1 MADYTGF
8 ILGTNNIVELQEL
21 SGSLSFTPPAPIA
34 FGSIRINSF
43 FPDPKAFS
51 QPIYRGLV
59 GGNYVYNLGNPPIG
73 ATDVVI
79 VGYKEV

>member
-8 ILGTNNIVELQEL
+8 ILGTDNIVELQQV
-21 SGSLSFTPPAPIA
+21 SGSISLTPTSKIPYA
-34 FGSIRINSF
+34 SIRNPAIQ
-43 FPDPKAFS
+43 

-59 GGNYVYNLGNPPIG
+59 GGNYVYNVGNPPLG

-79 VGYKEV
+79 VGYKEI

>member
-8 ILGTNNIVELQEL
+8 ILGTDNVVELQQV
-21 SGSLSFTPPAPIA
+21 SGSVSLTPTSKILYT
-34 FGSIRINSF
+34 SIRNPAIQ
-43 FPDPKAFS
+43 

-59 GGNYVYNLGNPPIG
+59 GGNYVYNVGNPPTG

-79 VGYKEV
+79 VGYNEI